1 MHIKYQS
8 FLFYGVLV
16 LSIIFILIPILKH
29 NFLFNILQNIGF
41 SVLAAYIFYFITF
54 YIPQTIKQK
63 QATKILHTPMFNIVL
78 YMKYIIAIF
87 NKYIKIT
94 EDNCIICQ
102 NDFIKSET
110 ATIYFKINNLLYK
123 ENISFFIK
131 HSAQLLKKSMDKVIN
146 NRCFHNLNDET
157 IDNILR
163 LQSSEFFKHI
173 TSDFTLKTDDDIR
186 YGDLCKEYN
195 EFITIYMFLS
205 KSKEIPTA
213 QELTSQEKT
222 HYDSTIELITL
233 SSHSIPKSIAI
244 ILNNVCYIPK

>member
-1 MHIKYQS
+1 
-8 FLFYGVLV
+8 
-16 LSIIFILIPILKH
+16 
-29 NFLFNILQNIGF
+29 
-41 SVLAAYIFYFITF
+41 
-54 YIPQTIKQK
+54 
-63 QATKILHTPMFNIVL
+63 
-78 YMKYIIAIF
+78 
-87 NKYIKIT
+87 
-94 EDNCIICQ
+94 
-102 NDFIKSET
+102 
-110 ATIYFKINNLLYK
+110 
-123 ENISFFIK
+123 
-131 HSAQLLKKSMDKVIN
+131 MDKVIN

-186 YGDLCKEYN
+186 YGYLCKEYN